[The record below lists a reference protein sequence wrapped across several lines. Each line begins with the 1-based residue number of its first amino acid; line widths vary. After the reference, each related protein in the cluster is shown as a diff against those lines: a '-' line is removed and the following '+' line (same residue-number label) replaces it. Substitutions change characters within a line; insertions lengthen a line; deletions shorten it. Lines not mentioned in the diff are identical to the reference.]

1 MRYIGL
7 LMSVLFVLATIM
19 ACVDDATIQEEIAES
34 ESPAIYIDA
43 VSLFNE
49 YEANAIAAEAKFQG
63 RTVIV
68 TGVVTEIDEIFDQ
81 AYVTL
86 TDGDE
91 WSWSGVDCYFSDEN
105 RPQLAQLTK
114 GQEITLKGQVD
125 DYYLSVEVRGCTIQ
139 Q

>member
-7 LMSVLFVLATIM
+7 FLSVLFILTTVI
-19 ACVDDATIQEEIAES
+19 ACVDDAVIQEEIAES

-49 YEANAIAAEAKFQG
+49 YEANSIAAEAKFQG

-68 TGVVTEIDEIFDQ
+68 TGVVTEIDQLFEQ
-81 AYVTL
+81 PYVTL

-91 WSWSGVDCYFSDEN
+91 WSWAGVDCYFPEEN
-105 RPQLAQLTK
+105 KPQLAQLTK
-114 GQEITLKGQVD
+114 GQKVTLKGRVD
-125 DYYLSVEVRGCTIQ
+125 DYSMSVDVRGCTIE
-139 Q
+139 

>member
-7 LMSVLFVLATIM
+7 FMSVLFVLATIM

-91 WSWSGVDCYFSDEN
+91 WSWSGVDCYFADEN

-125 DYYLSVEVRGCTIQ
+125 EYNMSVDVRGCTIQ